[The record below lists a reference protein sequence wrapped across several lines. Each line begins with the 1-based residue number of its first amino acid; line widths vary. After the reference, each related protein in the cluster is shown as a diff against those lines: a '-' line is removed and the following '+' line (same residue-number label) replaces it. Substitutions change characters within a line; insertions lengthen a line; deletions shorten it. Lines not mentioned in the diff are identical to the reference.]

1 MAYTTDDRRDSRAVD
16 TMFDAYFYNGLGMK
30 ARVSLRT
37 EGYGSVATI
46 TLGPH
51 NDSTSSDS
59 TTRPSLY
66 ILTVTLPNVLELE
79 LWLIRLITE
88 TSTDAVSYFGLIPPL
103 DRLPN
108 YLIISAAT
116 LRCEQTLQ

>member
-1 MAYTTDDRRDSRAVD
+1 MSMAYTTDDRRDSRAVD

-51 NDSTSSDS
+51 NDSTSLREHNK
-59 TTRPSLY
+59 TITIHTYCYPY
-66 ILTVTLPNVLELE
+66 LT
-79 LWLIRLITE
+79 
-88 TSTDAVSYFGLIPPL
+88 S
-103 DRLPN
+103 
-108 YLIISAAT
+108 
-116 LRCEQTLQ
+116 